1 MKGVKLMNNFDVS
14 GLLTTY
20 AIQCGKVTKKE
31 KLQELIRDLKKELN
45 SEEIKK
51 FSIVNKD

>member
-1 MKGVKLMNNFDVS
+1 MNSLDVS

-20 AIQCGKVTKKE
+20 SMKASEARNKE
-31 KLQELIRDLKKELN
+31 NLQELIRELKKELN

-51 FSIVNKD
+51 FTVEN

>member
-1 MKGVKLMNNFDVS
+1 MNNLDVA

-20 AIQCGKVTKKE
+20 SQKCIKATDKE
-31 KLQELIRDLKKELN
+31 KLQELIRDLKKEFN

-51 FSIVNKD
+51 LNIADSD